1 MKHFYLKLME
11 KRDTFKKIISLSFFV
26 KEDKIFMVRFTV
38 KDGKMATEM
47 TTKNMSPQ
55 ESIGLLEIAKQQIL
69 DGVKQNKKEIF
80 RGSKDA

>member
-1 MKHFYLKLME
+1 ME
-11 KRDTFKKIISLSFFV
+11 K
-26 KEDKIFMVRFTV
+26 DKVFMIRFTV
-38 KDGKMATEM
+38 NLDGKMATEM

>member
-1 MKHFYLKLME
+1 M
-11 KRDTFKKIISLSFFV
+11 T
-26 KEDKIFMVRFTV
+26 EDKVFMVRFTV

-47 TTKNMSPQ
+47 SSKNMSPQ

-69 DGVKQNKKEIF
+69 DSVKENKKELF